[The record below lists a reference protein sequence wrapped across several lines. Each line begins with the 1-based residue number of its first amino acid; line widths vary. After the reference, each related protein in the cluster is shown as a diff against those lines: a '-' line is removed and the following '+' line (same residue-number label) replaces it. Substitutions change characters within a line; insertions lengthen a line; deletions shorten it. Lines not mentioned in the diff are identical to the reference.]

1 METGASILNYTG
13 NANLGLGAN
22 TNIPVSAEKPEL
34 DAVQQAS
41 QNLRLYDHQD
51 NVLKYQQKIADR
63 DKALQLLAQGKVN
76 AGKILPEDQKHYD
89 EAEKAQTEAYKAIK
103 GMQDKDGIANYLST
117 TQKLQDLVTNAQ
129 HRWIEVTK
137 LEDEKAKQSLPKDV
151 QAYADHIAKQ
161 RAKPIGELVDP
172 YQSAFSFDD
181 DKLRKGIIGGQMI
194 SKGIGGGLPPQEPQ
208 TITVTDAN
216 GKKTTKTVTAPV
228 QKALPGTK
236 VKSGSTI
243 PQNGELSAFQDTP
256 ERFYDLPTMLKRA
269 EQLYV
274 TDPDETENQ
283 RQLFSKFHEAPD
295 FIQEDLINK
304 YNDRIR
310 TYNEQRGF
318 NPDDNLI
325 KAKNVGGKFI
335 LQETPSSFA
344 AKHTLATIEG
354 DYVEKPQKAFNK
366 DIAEYLLGKEK
377 AGTDRMYKM
386 SMAAAAGKKAGAYVA
401 NMQSQIKAREG
412 NNEEQNKFL
421 EEIYTRNLAEQPSL
435 IQNGPLPNGKTTGVQ
450 FAPVY
455 NQNSLPLFTFNSNGK
470 PSLLKPFGG
479 EPIMSGKSIVGYKG
493 GTYKQNYIFNGNAI
507 PIQGVFDMY
516 YGFKTD
522 HPEWKFGFDDYLK
535 IAIKNGVFDVKLS
548 GENGSTDKMI
558 SREAQRAISNSLTK
572 KGQDAVFE
580 VQEPVIDNAE
590 E

>member
-1 METGASILNYTG
+1 MAETGSQILTYTG
-13 NANLGLGAN
+13 NANSGLG
-22 TNIPVSAEKPEL
+22 TNSAIPVSAEKPEL

-51 NVLKYQQKIADR
+51 NVMKYQQKIADR

-181 DKLRKGIIGGQMI
+181 DKLRKKIIGGQMI
-194 SKGIGGGLPPQEPQ
+194 AKGIGGGLPPQEPQ

-377 AGTDRMYKM
+377 ANADALYKK
-386 SMAAAAGKKAGAYVA
+386 SMAANAGMKARAFVA
-401 NMQSQIKAREG
+401 NVNSQIKARGGGEK
-412 NNEEQNKFL
+412 EQNTYLDNIWK
-421 EEIYTRNLAEQPSL
+421 RNLLQQDRLTDPA
-435 IQNGPLPNGKTTGVQ
+435 GPTFITNST
-450 FAPVY
+450 
-455 NQNSLPLFTFNSNGK
+455 SLPLYTLDVNGK
-470 PSLLKPFGG
+470 PTLLKPIGG
-479 EPIMSGKSIVGYKG
+479 IPIIENKKLIGYKG
-493 GTYKQNYIFNGNAI
+493 GQYRQNFVYDGKNISYPDLQKMYEVVKKDNPKWNGS
-507 PIQGVFDMY
+507 F
-516 YGFKTD
+516 
-522 HPEWKFGFDDYLK
+522 EDYVKGMIEQDAGLE
-535 IAIKNGVFDVKLS
+535 IKLL
-548 GENGSTDKMI
+548 GENGASDMGINRNALK
-558 SREAQRAISNSLTK
+558 AISNPLTK
-572 KGQDAVFE
+572 KGQEGVFDVE
-580 VQEPVIDNAE
+580 EPPIDQDQ
-590 E
+590 

>member
-13 NANLGLGAN
+13 NANLGLGEN

-76 AGKILPEDQKHYD
+76 AGKILPEDQKYYD
-89 EAEKAQTEAYKAIK
+89 EAEKTQTEAYKAIK
-103 GMQDKDGIANYLST
+103 GMQDKDGIANYLSA

-161 RAKPIGELVDP
+161 RAKPIGELIDP

-181 DKLRKGIIGGQMI
+181 NKMTGAIRGTQMI
-194 SKGIGGGLPPQEPQ
+194 SKGIGGTLPQAQGPK
-208 TITVTDAN
+208 TIVTTDAN
-216 GKKTTKTVTAPV
+216 GKKTTKTITAPTLNMGV
-228 QKALPGTK
+228 SGAGTK
-236 VKSGSTI
+236 NKTTPI
-243 PQNGELSAFQDTP
+243 ATNGELSMFQETP
-256 ERFYDLPTMLKRA
+256 ERYYDLPTMLKRA

-274 TDPDETENQ
+274 GDPEQMENQ

-377 AGTDRMYKM
+377 ADADALYKK
-386 SMAAAAGKKAGAYVA
+386 SMAANAGMKARAFVA
-401 NMQSQIKAREG
+401 NVNSQIKARGGGEK
-412 NNEEQNKFL
+412 EQNTYLDNIWK
-421 EEIYTRNLAEQPSL
+421 RNLLQQDRLTDPA
-435 IQNGPLPNGKTTGVQ
+435 GPTFITNST
-450 FAPVY
+450 
-455 NQNSLPLFTFNSNGK
+455 SLPLYTLDVNRK
-470 PSLLKPFGG
+470 PTLLKPIGG
-479 EPIMSGKSIVGYKG
+479 TPIIENKKLIGYKG
-493 GTYKQNYIFNGNAI
+493 GQYRQNFVYNGKNVSY
-507 PIQGVFDMY
+507 PDLQKMY
-516 YGFKTD
+516 EVVKKDNPKWNGSF
-522 HPEWKFGFDDYLK
+522 EDYVKGMIEQDAGLE
-535 IAIKNGVFDVKLS
+535 IKLL
-548 GENGSTDKMI
+548 GENGASDMGINRNALK
-558 SREAQRAISNSLTK
+558 AISN
-572 KGQDAVFE
+572 
-580 VQEPVIDNAE
+580 
-590 E
+590 